1 MKSRLF
7 VDAKIMH
14 DIYYEILGAKFSYNE
29 NSVIYD
35 FFFDY
40 MKERGL
46 NRRQVN
52 NFLHAKKDT
61 ESSLRFFLG
70 LIWQTCYLHLIRKVI
85 RKVP

>member
-1 MKSRLF
+1 MIFITRSLGQNSHTMKTLSS
-7 VDAKIMH
+7 M
-14 DIYYEILGAKFSYNE
+14 N
-29 NSVIYD
+29 

-61 ESSLRFFLG
+61 ESSLRSFLG